1 MTSEKFIYEVNT
13 VTKFIQIYCD
23 GKHTDAPKKDG
34 AVLHDY
40 KDDKGLVQTQFHLCS
55 DCERMLRYAYARLGA
70 CPHIEKPRCH
80 HCPHP
85 CYEREMWV
93 NMAKMMKYSGMKLG
107 LTKIKKLFS
116 FKKS

>member
-1 MTSEKFIYEVNT
+1 MTSEKFIYEVTT

-23 GKHTDAPKKDG
+23 DKHTDAPKKDG
-34 AVLHDY
+34 AVLHNY
-40 KDDKGLVQTQFHLCS
+40 KDDKGLVQTQFHLCA

-70 CPHIEKPRCH
+70 CPHTEKPRCH

-85 CYEREMWV
+85 CYEREMWT
-93 NMAKMMKYSGMKLG
+93 NMARMMKYSGMKLG

-116 FKKS
+116 LKKS